1 MAQQTL
7 NRPDGDE
14 RSKIDRDYDR
24 EFNAAVAMLRAR
36 LEVKAGR

>member
-24 EFNAAVAMLRAR
+24 EFNAAVEKQHSSWNA
-36 LEVKAGR
+36 